1 MNAKG
6 TSQSN
11 FRIGKRGSRIYGT
24 SDAPSD
30 VNNIST
36 GDLWFDSS
44 NTLLKIATVSGSSV
58 TWNKLTVGDADTLD
72 SINST
77 SFARVDTNNTFA
89 NDITITGNLTVNGT
103 QSIINTETLNIADN
117 EIVLNSD
124 LAANQQAT
132 ANAGILVNRGA
143 ESNVYIRWDEEEGEW
158 TVNGQTFSAGT
169 FVGNLSGTVTGSI
182 QPNGAA
188 NTVKANTLIVTGGTS
203 SAKFGDNNKLN
214 LGAGDD
220 LQIYHDGSNSYID
233 DAGTG
238 AIRLRSGTFT
248 ISNAAGSKTSAVFS
262 SGGAQTFYH
271 NNNAKLVTSNSGIS
285 VTGTV
290 DVNGAYSLPS
300 SDGSANQ
307 VLTTDG
313 SGGITFATPS
323 TSNISEGSNL
333 YFTDAR
339 ADARFDVKI
348 AAADTDSLSEGS
360 SNLYFTNTRADARIT
375 AVLIDEDNFA
385 SNSATRLPSQQ
396 SVKAYVDAKTLPP
409 AGSNTHV
416 QYNDSG
422 ALGGSGSF
430 TYDEAEAK
438 LTVGGTTSSILFETV
453 SDYGAITTT
462 ATDSVDYGTLTE
474 SVVALVNS
482 DYGVVETSGGPVEF
496 PQYTVSGVPDA
507 SAYTGHM
514 VYVSNETGGSVMAF
528 SDGTNW
534 RRITD
539 RAVIS

>member
-1 MNAKG
+1 MAVILNAKG
-6 TSQSN
+6 TSQSS

-44 NTLLKIATVSGSSV
+44 NTLLKIATVSGDSV
-58 TWNKLTVGDADTLD
+58 SWNMLDAGTVDGVD
-72 SINST
+72 SA
-77 SFARVDTNNTFA
+77 SFARVDQASTFST
-89 NDITITGNLTVNGT
+89 DVVISGNLTVNGT

-143 ESNVYIRWDEEEGEW
+143 ESNVYVRWDEDEGEW
-158 TVNGQTFSAGT
+158 TVNGDTFSAGT

-271 NNNAKLVTSNSGIS
+271 NNNVKLVTSNSGIT

-290 DVNGAYSLPS
+290 DVNGAYTLPT

-313 SGGITFATPS
+313 SGGVTFATPS
-323 TSNISEGSNL
+323 
-333 YFTDAR
+333 
-339 ADARFDVKI
+339 V
-348 AAADTDSLSEGS
+348 
-360 SNLYFTNTRADARIT
+360 
-375 AVLIDEDNFA
+375 
-385 SNSATRLPSQQ
+385 SAG
-396 SVKAYVDAKTLPP
+396 
-409 AGSNTHV
+409 GSNTHV
-416 QYNDSG
+416 QYNDEG
-422 ALGGSGSF
+422 VLGGSSTF
-430 TYDEAEAK
+430 TYDESEAK
-438 LTVGGTTSSILFETV
+438 LTVGGSVSSILFETV

-462 ATDSVDYGTLTE
+462 ATDSVDYGGVADT
-474 SVVALVNS
+474 VVALVNS
-482 DYGVVETSGGPVEF
+482 DYGVVESSGGPVEF
-496 PQYTVSGVPDA
+496 PRYSVLGVPDA
-507 SAYTGHM
+507 TAYIGHM
-514 VYVSNETGGSVMAF
+514 VFINNETGGPVMAF

-534 RRITD
+534 RRVTD

>member
-1 MNAKG
+1 MAVILNAKG
-6 TSQSN
+6 TSQSS

-44 NTLLKIATVSGSSV
+44 NTLLKIATVSGDSV
-58 TWNKLTVGDADTLD
+58 SWNMLDAGTVDGVD
-72 SINST
+72 SA
-77 SFARVDTNNTFA
+77 SFARVDQASTFST
-89 NDITITGNLTVNGT
+89 DVVISGNLTVNGT

-143 ESNVYIRWDEEEGEW
+143 ESNVYVRWDEDEGEW
-158 TVNGQTFSAGT
+158 TVNGDTFSAGT

-248 ISNAAGSKTSAVFS
+248 VSNAAGSKTSAVFS

-271 NNNAKLVTSNSGIS
+271 NNNVKLVTSNSGIT

-290 DVNGAYSLPS
+290 DVNGAYTLPT

-313 SGGITFATPS
+313 SGGVTFATPS
-323 TSNISEGSNL
+323 
-333 YFTDAR
+333 
-339 ADARFDVKI
+339 V
-348 AAADTDSLSEGS
+348 
-360 SNLYFTNTRADARIT
+360 
-375 AVLIDEDNFA
+375 
-385 SNSATRLPSQQ
+385 SAG
-396 SVKAYVDAKTLPP
+396 
-409 AGSNTHV
+409 GSNTHV
-416 QYNDSG
+416 QYNDEG
-422 ALGGSGSF
+422 VLGGSSTF
-430 TYDEAEAK
+430 TYDESEAK
-438 LTVGGTTSSILFETV
+438 LTVGGSVSSILFETV

-462 ATDSVDYGTLTE
+462 ATDSVDYGGVADT
-474 SVVALVNS
+474 VVALVNS
-482 DYGVVETSGGPVEF
+482 DYGVVESSGGPVEF
-496 PQYTVSGVPDA
+496 PRYSVSGVPDA
-507 SAYTGHM
+507 TAYIGHM
-514 VYVSNETGGSVMAF
+514 VFINNETGGPVMAF

-534 RRITD
+534 RRVTD